1 MDKANNPSA
10 AKNRRRKRE
19 KEMACQRMRQQ
30 LNKWMV
36 KGKAMLLIAK
46 FKIWLNPTVPIP
58 CMTHLNCIKVKQQL
72 LNKVACKINYKKLE
86 DITYAITLD
95 HHGILNRCCA
105 TVSCSC

>member
-1 MDKANNPSA
+1 MDKAKKPSG

-36 KGKAMLLIAK
+36 KGKPMLLIAK

-58 CMTHLNCIKVKQQL
+58 CMTHLNCIKVK
-72 LNKVACKINYKKLE
+72 
-86 DITYAITLD
+86 
-95 HHGILNRCCA
+95 
-105 TVSCSC
+105 